1 MALSPKWGSNYEF
14 LIYQDSFLSTHL
26 CSVPLIDWLIHWFT
40 FFTVPRVKS
49 SSLWAKILKI
59 FVNIDLIEVHHISKT
74 CFCLYLSH
82 LTIKETRVRI
92 WYLFWNIHQG
102 LSKNP
107 KIMKIFV
114 KVAERNTNNHKYRLF
129 PISPYLSRKGQPN
142 MLHNR
147 ICFSYNFIRSWPN
160 WTE

>member
-1 MALSPKWGSNYEF
+1 MVWGDII
-14 LIYQDSFLSTHL
+14 LTRTRTCHACDGPLPQVDSF
-26 CSVPLIDWLIHWFT
+26 IHSS

-59 FVNIDLIEVHHISKT
+59 FVNIDLIEVHHISKNNV
-74 CFCLYLSH
+74 CIYLSH

-160 WTE
+160 WTK